1 MALKDQGTYPL
12 RLFDLMTETVL
23 GGKDIIYQPVM
34 RMFHW
39 TIPIQF
45 FQSQVGFPPELI
57 PVIVIIELLYF
68 IGLCLEIFN
77 ITLMSKTIL
86 F

>member
-45 FQSQVGFPPELI
+45 FQSQVGFPPRAHSCYSYYRT
-57 PVIVIIELLYF
+57 IVFDRIVF
-68 IGLCLEIFN
+68 GDF
-77 ITLMSKTIL
+77 
-86 F
+86 